1 MREKGAS
8 KEGGQGQDRKCLSKL
23 KQDHLN
29 QALPKETISPH
40 NYFSAWIPTIP
51 CLPRWTTRCRG
62 ARRAGWLSKWGG
74 PCPSHLVAS
83 VNIDALIHWCIHVH
97 NSMHSSAHL
106 WTLMQWCKCA
116 YKHISMPSSIHVLFQ
131 QHSRNGMWLQ
141 ATLTSHFVFV
151 LCSKISQC
159 QYFAHLHIV
168 EMTVK
173 VKM

>member
-83 VNIDALIHWCIHVH
+83 VNIDALWHWSIIDAFMCIIQCIAQPTCEHWCSDV
-97 NSMHSSAHL
+97 S
-106 WTLMQWCKCA
+106 
-116 YKHISMPSSIHVLFQ
+116 V
-131 QHSRNGMWLQ
+131 
-141 ATLTSHFVFV
+141 LTSIFQCLAQSMCCFSNIVAMECGYKPLLLVILF
-151 LCSKISQC
+151 LCYAAKSASANILPIC
-159 QYFAHLHIV
+159 IL
-168 EMTVK
+168 
-173 VKM
+173 